1 MFKFQQMQQ
10 ISLESYRAR
19 NSVQMDT
26 VDIVRRIIPYFCRR
40 MKKGLLLL
48 FLCFVQLALFGQPLT
63 RDNYLFLV
71 NSNSSRNCPM
81 YDDGCTVKSLSYR
94 SNVLHFNIVIPE
106 KTLRGR
112 LVEDVRTY
120 LSERLTHRQEWYLFT
135 YIYDHLTDVNGG
147 LSYDFHL
154 EDDNKHLTDSAFT
167 IHFTSEEYRAL
178 KAARNKSN
186 SADNKTWKA
195 RHEVQMYVDEMNREC
210 PRATD
215 AYLTCSS
222 VSVLNDMVS
231 LVFVFKEQG
240 EVTFATVKAV
250 RDRLEHNLVQNLK
263 QNPRELGYFIQAG
276 YALLYSYLDIDTKE
290 SMEIYFPL
298 DKLKVLYAQSKN
310 TTPATEAQLDAYM
323 TEFAQRFVETT
334 QLTADTTTGWISDG
348 EYENRILQFTLS
360 MQKDSF
366 DLGRPSE
373 ELEVLKKTLAFALKM
388 EMNRLLAVPDDYEG
402 AVVTKDMFYQHLK
415 GVRIVFLEKNTHRGM
430 EAFYTTEEFLNLDAP
445 SRTFKTDET
454 SDHIIEYVAFSYAVE
469 VYEKRYL
476 PLGIDGD
483 TMQHMQIQDEDLVID
498 VQVEDVSTLDANALK
513 NDLTQLILLTYDDEF
528 WTQLTELGLGI
539 RYRVRTAADSKPI
552 EVYISNEELTSY
564 YDSDTLNLDRA
575 LEILYEIVRNFQ
587 PEHYDAV
594 DYISQDSIALNDQY
608 VIYYYTVQEDNG
620 LMMQSLRA
628 DSLLY
633 KEEIKQ
639 NFASGNPLAVYMLQ
653 VCVAAHRGIQYQ
665 YIDSRNK
672 RSRVVYTFRVEDLKR
687 ILDEL

>member
-1 MFKFQQMQQ
+1 
-10 ISLESYRAR
+10 
-19 NSVQMDT
+19 
-26 VDIVRRIIPYFCRR
+26 
-40 MKKGLLLL
+40 MKKGPLLL
-48 FLCFVQLALFGQPLT
+48 FLCFVQLALCGQPLS
-63 RDNYLFLV
+63 RNDYLFLI
-71 NSNSSRNCPM
+71 NSSSNHNCPL
-81 YDDGCTVKSLSYR
+81 YDDGCTVKSFSFR
-94 SNVLHFNIVIPE
+94 DNVLHFNLVIPE

-112 LVEDVRTY
+112 SVEDVRTY
-120 LSERLTHRQEWYLFT
+120 LSERLTHRQEWYIFT
-135 YIYDHLTDVNGG
+135 YIYDHLTDVNGS

-154 EDDNKHLTDSAFT
+154 EDDNEHLTDSSFT
-167 IHFTSEEYRAL
+167 VYFTSEEYRAL

-210 PRATD
+210 PHAMD

-222 VSVLNDMVS
+222 VSVVNGKVS

-240 EVTFATVKAV
+240 EVTFATVKSI
-250 RDRLEHNLVQNLK
+250 RDRLEHNLAQNLK
-263 QNPRELGYFIQAG
+263 QNPRELQNFIQAG
-276 YALLYSYLDIDTKE
+276 YSLMYSYLDVDNKE
-290 SMEIYFPL
+290 SMEIYFPVEQ
-298 DKLKVLYAQSKN
+298 LKVLYAQSKN

-323 TEFAQRFVETT
+323 AKFAQRFVETS
-334 QLTADTTTGWISDG
+334 QLTSDTTTGWISDG
-348 EYENRILQFTLS
+348 EYEDRILQFILS
-360 MQKDSF
+360 MQKDAF
-366 DLGRPSE
+366 DVGRPSE

-388 EMNRLLAVPDDYEG
+388 DMNRLLAVPDDYEG

-430 EAFYTTEEFLNLDAP
+430 EAFYTTEEFLNLDPP
-445 SRTFKTDET
+445 SRTFKTDES

-639 NFASGNPLAVYMLQ
+639 NFASSNPLAVYMLQ

-672 RSRVVYTFRVEDLKR
+672 RSRVVYTFSVEDLKR